1 MITLYYDVYKQ
12 PEPRTDIL
20 SLRIPAERLE
30 HLKKEA
36 STRKISLN
44 VLANHIIDA
53 YFDFTLPSKNV
64 GFVSLPK
71 KTLRDMLST
80 LNDTQVSKLA
90 NGPVKSEFVNLVFM
104 MKGKMTTQ
112 AFLNTLLAWARDSN
126 FPYRDDYDDGKR
138 TITLHH
144 DMGKKWSLL
153 LSEAIESILKDINET
168 ARFDLR
174 EDVMVMRVKED
185 I

>member
-1 MITLYYDVYKQ
+1 VYKT

-71 KTLRDMLST
+71 KTLRDMIGT
-80 LNDTQVSKLA
+80 LNEAQLFKLA
-90 NGPVKSEFVNLVFM
+90 NGPVKAEFVNLVYM
-104 MKGKMTTQ
+104 MKGKLTLQ
-112 AFLNTLLAWARDSN
+112 SFLNTFLAWARDSN

-138 TITLHH
+138 TITIHH

-153 LSEAIESILKDINET
+153 LNQSVESVLKEMGES

-174 EDVMVMRVKED
+174 DDVLVMRIEQD
-185 I
+185 T